1 METYYHN
8 LNIFGVIH
16 NLGGTAE
23 DFAFWSKYYPDKPLT
38 DYVEY
43 LKTKKKAVLK

>member
-16 NLGGTAE
+16 NLGGTSS
-23 DFAFWSKYYPDKPLT
+23 DFVEWSRRYPDKPIT
-38 DYVEY
+38 EFVEY